1 MVRPV
6 LEVQGLWVGNG
17 PDAACRDVTFTV
29 GAGRVTA
36 ILGGE
41 DAGKSQLLRCIGLDF
56 LPSAG
61 TVRINGV
68 DVTGTSELDR
78 RGRRGRSIELVHPPV
93 GWGLRTT
100 GRAGITTVPVAG
112 VRQRIQI
119 ARALTYDVDVLLLD
133 EPLAGVEPAVCT
145 RITELLDR
153 LLGQGHAAVVI
164 ATRDAGLAHG
174 LADDVVVLDHGAVV
188 ETGPSRPSRRSS
200 RSRRWGPR
208 RRSA

>member
-1 MVRPV
+1 MVRRV
-6 LEVQGLWVGNG
+6 LEVQDLWVGNG

-29 GAGRVTA
+29 GAGQVTSV
-36 ILGGE
+36 LGGE
-41 DAGKSQLLRCIGLDF
+41 GAGKSQLLRCIGLDS

-61 TVRINGV
+61 TVRIDGV
-68 DVTGTSELDR
+68 DVTGASDEER

-93 GWGLRTT
+93 GWDLRSTSAT
-100 GRAGITTVPVAG
+100 RSTTVPAAG

-119 ARALTYDVDVLLLD
+119 ARALTNDIDVLLLD
-133 EPLAGVEPAVCT
+133 EPFVGVEPAVRI

-164 ATRDAGLAHG
+164 ATRDASLAHALG
-174 LADDVVVLDHGAVV
+174 DEVVVLDHGAVV
-188 ETGPSRPSRRSS
+188 EAGPSRKSKLSWRAWRS
-200 RSRRWGPR
+200 GPR